1 MPKKKQQTTQTV
13 RVLKSYFRIEKKEA
27 KGQLFH
33 KEREQEIMPK
43 NRPPFVEKVWSL
55 VNDASNHDYINWM
68 PDGESFYIVDKEGFE
83 REILPKY
90 FKHCK
95 FSSFIRQLNMY
106 GWHKVLDINSG
117 AINSKETWQFK
128 SPYFL
133 RDRED
138 LLDNIIRN
146 SSGTTK
152 DGEPT
157 DENNPGGNAEVIEPG
172 LKADVSMLKR
182 VMGEEVLRLK
192 KENQLLWQE
201 NLQHREN
208 FEKIFR
214 FLASVYGNQGRLPF
228 DANGNNYSS
237 SQRNQRLLTQNAGD
251 EDSPEHKISQI
262 IELNNNNNNNSA
274 SNSPH
279 GGNNSDQNNTPPEI
293 NDNNNNN
300 NNHIVPP
307 ASTATNN
314 NNNNYTAQQNK
325 NTTRHKP
332 DDSFDMTNQ
341 MGNLELDAHNFPNN
355 LLQAPTPST
364 TASSDVGDMDSSSK
378 AIAGL
383 PNADSVIQS
392 ITGGNSDFLND
403 PNANPGNMS
412 DIGIN
417 FDDFIIDPSY
427 GPNEADTSLNSISSN
442 GGEMDDTDDSQGP
455 LKRKR
460 TS

>member
-1 MPKKKQQTTQTV
+1 
-13 RVLKSYFRIEKKEA
+13 
-27 KGQLFH
+27 
-33 KEREQEIMPK
+33 MPK

-55 VNDASNHDYINWM
+55 VNDPSNHEYINWM

-138 LLDNIIRN
+138 LLDNIVRN
-146 SSGTTK
+146 SSG
-152 DGEPT
+152 GGGG
-157 DENNPGGNAEVIEPG
+157 GGNKDADHGAEDGHSDAIEPG

-182 VMGEEVLRLK
+182 VMGEEILRLK

-214 FLASVYGNQGRLPF
+214 FLASVYGNQVRLPF
-228 DANGNNYSS
+228 DVNGTSTGM
-237 SQRNQRLLTQNAGD
+237 RNQRLLTQNP
-251 EDSPEHKISQI
+251 DSENNAIATDDTNNAENKISQI
-262 IELNNNNNNNSA
+262 IELNTNGNSPKSSNSYNNNNDDEENNSMRDE
-274 SNSPH
+274 SL
-279 GGNNSDQNNTPPEI
+279 
-293 NDNNNNN
+293 
-300 NNHIVPP
+300 
-307 ASTATNN
+307 
-314 NNNNYTAQQNK
+314 
-325 NTTRHKP
+325 
-332 DDSFDMTNQ
+332 DMTNQ
-341 MGNLELDAHNFPNN
+341 LGNLDLQPTN
-355 LLQAPTPST
+355 LLPPDT
-364 TASSDVGDMDSSSK
+364 SDPHGSK
-378 AIAGL
+378 EPGANQI
-383 PNADSVIQS
+383 PHADSVIQS
-392 ITGGNSDFLND
+392 ITGSNDFLNHD
-403 PNANPGNMS
+403 GTDAAGNMP
-412 DIGIN
+412 DIGLN

-427 GPNEADTSLNSISSN
+427 APNDSNNNSLPTVPPDDEDTH
-442 GGEMDDTDDSQGP
+442 GA

-460 TS
+460 TA